1 MARTLRTH
9 VLHKYPGTSTM
20 KIALIGAG
28 KMGLPMAAH
37 LAAAGHSLV
46 VHDMAAA
53 RRAAAV
59 AAGLPLA
66 PGLAEALREAE
77 VIVSA
82 LPDDAALLAV
92 AEPLA
97 CGARPGTVWIDTST
111 VSLEASATAAA
122 ACAAH
127 GLAYVRATVSGNNR
141 MAEQAQLTVMASGPC
156 EAYAAVRPLL
166 RCFGPTQ
173 FYLGEGEQAR
183 LMKLVINLMIAGTA
197 GMLAEALTL
206 GEKGGLD
213 WRQMWEVIA
222 ASAVGSPIVQAK
234 GESLRERDYTP
245 TFTVDQMQKDVGL
258 MLAAG
263 AGSDVP
269 LPLTALVGQMLH
281 AAVVQGDRALD
292 YAAVIRVH
300 ERAAGLRPD

>member
-1 MARTLRTH
+1 
-9 VLHKYPGTSTM
+9 M

-28 KMGLPMAAH
+28 KMGLPMASH
-37 LAAAGHSLV
+37 LAAAGHAV
-46 VHDMAAA
+46 QVHDTDAA
-53 RRAAAV
+53 RRATAA
-59 AAGLPLA
+59 AARLQVA
-66 PGLAEALREAE
+66 PGLAEALAEAE

-92 AEPLA
+92 AELLA
-97 CGARPGTVWIDTST
+97 RGARPGAVWVDTST
-111 VSLEASATAAA
+111 VSLEASANAAA
-122 ACAAH
+122 TCATQ
-127 GLAYVRATVSGNNR
+127 GLAHVRATVSGNNR
-141 MAEQAQLTVMASGPC
+141 MAEQARLTVMASGPR
-156 EAYAAVRPLL
+156 EAYALVRPLL

-183 LMKLVINLMIAGTA
+183 LMKLVVNLMIAGTA

-222 ASAVGSPIVQAK
+222 DSAVASPIVQAK

-263 AGSDVP
+263 AASGVP

-281 AAVVQGDRALD
+281 AAVAQGDRALD
-292 YAAVIRVH
+292 YAAVIRAH
-300 ERAAGLRPD
+300 ERAAGLPPG